1 MGEDAVYNFIRSL
14 IKESK
19 YCGDAMKKHF
29 NKELVI
35 TKEYNEN
42 FENSTK
48 YWVSDNDYID
58 GDVKVRDHCHVTG
71 KYRSSAHR
79 DCNINV
85 KLNHKTRVSQPKNYD
100 SYIIMQELDQCNLT
114 INKMPNGL
122 EKYMRFSI
130 NNKLSCIDTF
140 QFLTSSLDSLVKNL
154 AKDNFKYLNRKFDNN
169 VLNLVKQKGFYPY
182 EYMSD

>member
-1 MGEDAVYNFIRSL
+1 
-14 IKESK
+14 
-19 YCGDAMKKHF
+19 
-29 NKELVI
+29 
-35 TKEYNEN
+35 
-42 FENSTK
+42 
-48 YWVSDNDYID
+48 
-58 GDVKVRDHCHVTG
+58 
-71 KYRSSAHR
+71 
-79 DCNINV
+79 
-85 KLNHKTRVSQPKNYD
+85 
-100 SYIIMQELDQCNLT
+100 MQELDQCNLT